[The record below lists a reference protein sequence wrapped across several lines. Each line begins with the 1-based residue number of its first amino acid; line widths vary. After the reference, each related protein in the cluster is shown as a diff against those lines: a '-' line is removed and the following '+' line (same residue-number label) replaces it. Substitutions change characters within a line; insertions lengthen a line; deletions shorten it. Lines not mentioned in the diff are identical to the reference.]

1 MLTASRAYT
10 ATAAVCT
17 ATATAT
23 ATTPAL
29 PPRCLHRQANFHH
42 QPRIVSLLRDIG
54 VRFIYLAAY
63 DPRHQ
68 AIEPSFNQVHA
79 DPPNPTRTGPAVTRA
94 PLTV

>member
-1 MLTASRAYT
+1 MLTANRACT
-10 ATAAVCT
+10 ATAA
-17 ATATAT
+17 AHAG
-23 ATTPAL
+23 L
-29 PPRCLHRQANFHH
+29 RCLHRQANFHH

-79 DPPNPTRTGPAVTRA
+79 DPPNPTVAHMATLQLPGAA